1 VVLIDPSS
9 CPATTQD
16 YEPPETATPVPEVE
30 LTEPE
35 DELTEPEDELE
46 LEVAVVLEAAAVDEA
61 AVPGI
66 VLALTAPRMPTPAT
80 AAKAAPAVR
89 RLSMDSALSRARI
102 LSCGFVSSM
111 ALGWTRPIKHLCEK
125 AGRLL

>member
-1 VVLIDPSS
+1 MLIDPSS

-16 YEPPETATPVPEVE
+16 YEPPETATPVPEDE

-35 DELTEPEDELE
+35 DELTEPEEELE
-46 LEVAVVLEAAAVDEA
+46 LDVAVVLEAAAVDEVV

-111 ALGWTRPIKHLCEK
+111 APGWTRPIKHLCEK